1 MSFLK
6 GLAISLLIVIAAPA
20 AIASSTDDEK
30 TVAALDTQY
39 QAAVRKNDVETMDRI
54 LADDYVL
61 VTGSGKT
68 YNKTDLL
75 DDARSGQVIYE
86 HQEDTSQ
93 TVRVWGDTAVVTAK
107 LWEKGTDHG
116 KPFDHIAW
124 FTDIYL
130 RTASGWRYVFAQSS
144 LPLPKAP

>member
-39 QAAVRKNDVETMDRI
+39 QAAVLKNDVATMDRI

-107 LWEKGTDHG
+107 
-116 KPFDHIAW
+116 
-124 FTDIYL
+124 
-130 RTASGWRYVFAQSS
+130 
-144 LPLPKAP
+144 